1 MREFPQLDISAP
13 PAYLPAMADETSNIV
28 IEHLRHIRGSV
39 DRLAEDIRELKHR
52 VTTVEQQM
60 SSLTATEAN
69 HYASLASR
77 MDRIE
82 GGLERIERRLDIV
95 AAP

>member
-1 MREFPQLDISAP
+1 MRDFPQLDISA
-13 PAYLPAMADETSNIV
+13 AATYLPRMADDTSNIV

-39 DRLAEDIRELKHR
+39 DRLADDIRELKHR

-82 GGLERIERRLDIV
+82 NRLDRIERRLELTL
-95 AAP
+95 AG

>member
-1 MREFPQLDISAP
+1 MRDFPQLDISAP
-13 PAYLPAMADETSNIV
+13 PAYLPAMADDTSNIV

-82 GGLERIERRLDIV
+82 NRLDRIERRLELTL
-95 AAP
+95 AG